1 MISEYYLKYKG
12 PNLTKATLNDVDIT
26 SIVQKFYGKNN
37 NWQGRLW
44 KYKDIFGNDA
54 IGKNIYCEFHSDDG
68 RKHWFYSWIE
78 NKHQF
83 FNPPLATP
91 MNQY

>member
-44 KYKDIFGNDA
+44 KYKDRN
-54 IGKNIYCEFHSDDG
+54 NIPNEV
-68 RKHWFYSWIE
+68 IE
-78 NKHQF
+78 ELKIV
-83 FNPPLATP
+83 
-91 MNQY
+91 

>member
-44 KYKDIFGNDA
+44 KYKDIFGNDP
-54 IGKNIYCEFHSDDG
+54 IGKNIY
-68 RKHWFYSWIE
+68 
-78 NKHQF
+78 
-83 FNPPLATP
+83 
-91 MNQY
+91 